1 MATRLVVKDL
11 LLTSHHIFKIVIH
24 GKILLKGF
32 IMNHNITIQIS
43 QEELPNKL
51 LLLKTIL
58 GKIGKIIEHIPM
70 MMEKLCNGSQMVQI
84 CRLRLK

>member
-11 LLTSHHIFKIVIH
+11 LLTSHHIFNIVIH

-58 GKIGKIIEHIPM
+58 GKIGTILEP
-70 MMEKLCNGSQMVQI
+70 KLMVVDGLKMVQI
-84 CRLRLK
+84 CKSPSM

>member
-1 MATRLVVKDL
+1 MATRLVVKDP
-11 LLTSHHIFKIVIH
+11 LLTSHHIFNIVIH

-58 GKIGKIIEHIPM
+58 GSHGTIQE
-70 MMEKLCNGSQMVQI
+70 LRQMVVDG
-84 CRLRLK
+84 LKMVLTCKYRWM